1 MSAATRDSLAVCLV
15 CDLATTL
22 PPLAEGERAE
32 CPRCGHTLHER
43 QHTDSQRQV
52 AWSVAAL
59 VMLALSLFFPFLALQ
74 AQGSEHAIIVAD
86 AALALL
92 EYDYA
97 ALALL
102 VIATIVLMPA
112 VYLGLMLFLHAAR
125 LAGRRPPGAA
135 FMARLLTSMQP
146 WMMSDVFIVGV
157 LVAMVK
163 ILTLADVAFG
173 VAFVAFCLFTLLL
186 LKTIVDFDPSELW
199 DSLAGR
205 WPAPVHL
212 KPGRAARAQGVQVC
226 KGCEA
231 LYAVS
236 RPHCP
241 RCGRRRPA
249 PDHLRLQATWALL
262 ATAVILYIPAMV
274 YPVMRIIDFGQPSEQ
289 TIVGGVVYL
298 VEVGSWPIA
307 LIIFVASVVV
317 PIAKVMALGWLA
329 WKARSSRAGR
339 GRERMR
345 LYKFTEF
352 IGRWSM
358 IDVFVVALLVALVQA
373 GQVMAVYPGPGIVA
387 FGAVVIITMIAAMTF
402 EPQLL
407 WRDSHGQREP

>member
-1 MSAATRDSLAVCLV
+1 
-15 CDLATTL
+15 
-22 PPLAEGERAE
+22 
-32 CPRCGHTLHER
+32 
-43 QHTDSQRQV
+43 
-52 AWSVAAL
+52 
-59 VMLALSLFFPFLALQ
+59 
-74 AQGSEHAIIVAD
+74 
-86 AALALL
+86 
-92 EYDYA
+92 
-97 ALALL
+97 
-102 VIATIVLMPA
+102 
-112 VYLGLMLFLHAAR
+112 
-125 LAGRRPPGAA
+125 
-135 FMARLLTSMQP
+135 
-146 WMMSDVFIVGV
+146 
-157 LVAMVK
+157 
-163 ILTLADVAFG
+163 
-173 VAFVAFCLFTLLL
+173 
-186 LKTIVDFDPSELW
+186 
-199 DSLAGR
+199 
-205 WPAPVHL
+205 
-212 KPGRAARAQGVQVC
+212 
-226 KGCEA
+226 
-231 LYAVS
+231 
-236 RPHCP
+236 
-241 RCGRRRPA
+241 
-249 PDHLRLQATWALL
+249 
-262 ATAVILYIPAMV
+262 MV